1 MRRTERLFAIA
12 EYLRGRR
19 TGTTAEAIAER
30 FDVTIRTA
38 YRDLSSLRDA
48 HLPLVADRGR
58 GGGYALDR
66 NYALPPVNFNAREA
80 AVLISAGQWLSEMR
94 VLPFTA
100 TLDSAIDKVRSA
112 LDRSAQHELRN
123 RLKELAYVG
132 VPARAS
138 REDVRKAI
146 EQAWF
151 ESRVLV
157 IRYRG
162 ANEITTTRR
171 VKLERIVMDRSETR
185 INALDLE
192 KNASRQFLLDRI
204 EHAVIEKHDAPAAR
218 SAI

>member
-1 MRRTERLFAIA
+1 MKRTERLFAIA

-30 FDVTIRTA
+30 FGVTIRTA

-48 HLPLVADRGR
+48 HLPLIADRGR

-66 NYALPPVNFNAREA
+66 NYSLPPVNFNAREA

-100 TLDSAIDKVRSA
+100 TLDSAIDKVRGA
-112 LDRSAQHELRN
+112 LDRSAQRELQN

-151 ESRVLV
+151 ESRVLR

-162 ANEITTTRR
+162 ANDITTKRR
-171 VKLERIVMDRSETR
+171 VRLERIVMDRSETR
-185 INALDLE
+185 INARDLE
-192 KNASRQFLLDRI
+192 KNDSRQFLLDRI
-204 EHAVIEKHDAPAAR
+204 EHAEVDR
-218 SAI
+218 SDET

>member
-1 MRRTERLFAIA
+1 MKRTERLFAIA

-30 FDVTIRTA
+30 FGVTIRTA

-66 NYALPPVNFNAREA
+66 NYSLPPVNFNAREA
-80 AVLISAGQWLSEMR
+80 AVMISACQWLSEMR

-100 TLDSAIDKVRSA
+100 TLDSSIDKVRSA
-112 LDRSAQHELRN
+112 LDRSAQRELQK

-151 ESRVLV
+151 ESRVLR

-162 ANEITTTRR
+162 ANDITTKRR
-171 VKLERIVMDRSETR
+171 VRLERIVMDRSETR

-192 KNASRQFLLDRI
+192 KSDSRQFLLDRI
-204 EHAVIEKHDAPAAR
+204 EHAEVDR
-218 SAI
+218 SDET

>member
-1 MRRTERLFAIA
+1 MKRTERLFAVA

-19 TGTTAEAIAER
+19 TGTTAAAIAER
-30 FDVTIRTA
+30 FGVTLRTA

-48 HLPLVADRGR
+48 SLPLVAERGR

-66 NYALPPVNFNAREA
+66 SYALPPVNFNAREA
-80 AVLISAGQWLSEMR
+80 AVLISAGQWLTEMR

-100 TLDSAIDKVRSA
+100 TLGSAIDKVRAA
-112 LDRSAQHELRN
+112 LDRSAQRELAN

-138 REDVRKAI
+138 REDVRRAI

-151 ESRVLV
+151 ESRVLL

-162 ANEITTTRR
+162 ANDLTTTRHVR
-171 VKLERIVMDRSETR
+171 LQQIVMDRSETR

-192 KNASRQFLLDRI
+192 KNEKRQFLLDRI
-204 EHAVIEKHDAPAAR
+204 EHAETASPP
-218 SAI
+218 

>member
-1 MRRTERLFAIA
+1 MRRTERLFAVA

-19 TGTTAEAIAER
+19 TGTTAAAIAER
-30 FDVTIRTA
+30 FGVTLRTA

-48 HLPLVADRGR
+48 NLPLVADRGR

-80 AVLISAGQWLSEMR
+80 AILISAGEWLAEMR

-100 TLDSAIDKVRSA
+100 TLASAIDKVRAA
-112 LDRSAQHELRN
+112 LDRSAQRELSK

-132 VPARAS
+132 VPARPSSA
-138 REDVRKAI
+138 EVRRAI

-151 ESRVLV
+151 ESRELF

-162 ANEITTTRR
+162 ANDVVTHRR
-171 VKLERIVMDRSETR
+171 IRLERIVMDRAETR
-185 INALDLE
+185 INALDLD
-192 KNASRQFLLDRI
+192 KNESRQFLLDRI
-204 EHAVIEKHDAPAAR
+204 ERASLTGPPRVAPT
-218 SAI
+218 

>member
-1 MRRTERLFAIA
+1 MDQGNVKRTERLFAIA

-30 FDVTIRTA
+30 FGVTVRTA
-38 YRDLSSLRDA
+38 YRDLTSLRDA
-48 HLPLVADRGR
+48 DLPIVADRGR

-66 NYALPPVNFNAREA
+66 TYALPPVNFDAREA
-80 AVLISAGQWLSEMR
+80 AVIISAGEWLLHMR
-94 VLPFTA
+94 VMPFTA
-100 TLDSAIDKVRSA
+100 TLASSIDKVRSA
-112 LDRSAQHELRN
+112 LDRSAQRELAN

-138 REDVRKAI
+138 RRDVRRAV

-162 ANEITTTRR
+162 ANGIVATRR
-171 VKLERIVMDRSETR
+171 VRLERIIMDRAETR
-185 INALDLE
+185 LNARDLD
-192 KNASRQFLLDRI
+192 KDDSRQFLLDRI
-204 EHAVIEKHDAPAAR
+204 EHAKLEG
-218 SAI
+218 

>member
-1 MRRTERLFAIA
+1 VKRTERLFAIA

-30 FDVTIRTA
+30 FGVTIRTA

-66 NYALPPVNFNAREA
+66 NYSLPPVNFKAREA
-80 AVLISAGQWLSEMR
+80 AVMISACQWLSEMR

-100 TLDSAIDKVRSA
+100 TLDSAIDKVRGA
-112 LDRSAQHELRN
+112 LDRSAQRELQN

-138 REDVRKAI
+138 REDVRRAI

-151 ESRVLV
+151 ESRVLR

-162 ANEITTTRR
+162 ANDITTKRR
-171 VKLERIVMDRSETR
+171 VRLERIVMDRSETR

-192 KNASRQFLLDRI
+192 KSESRQFLLDRI
-204 EHAVIEKHDAPAAR
+204 EHAEVET
-218 SAI
+218 

>member
-12 EYLRGRR
+12 EYLRARR

-30 FDVTIRTA
+30 FGVTVRTA
-38 YRDLSSLRDA
+38 YRDLASLREA

-66 NYALPPVNFNAREA
+66 SYSLPPVNFNAREA
-80 AVLISAGQWLSEMR
+80 AVLISAGRWLSEMR

-100 TLDSAIDKVRSA
+100 TLDSAIDKVRGA
-112 LDRSAQHELRN
+112 LDRSAQRELQS

-138 REDVRKAI
+138 RDDVRKAI

-151 ESRVLV
+151 ESRVLR

-162 ANEITTTRR
+162 ASEIKTKRR
-171 VKLERIVMDRSETR
+171 IKLERIVMDRGETR

-192 KNASRQFLLDRI
+192 KNESRQFLLDRI
-204 EHAVIEKHDAPAAR
+204 EHAETET
-218 SAI
+218 